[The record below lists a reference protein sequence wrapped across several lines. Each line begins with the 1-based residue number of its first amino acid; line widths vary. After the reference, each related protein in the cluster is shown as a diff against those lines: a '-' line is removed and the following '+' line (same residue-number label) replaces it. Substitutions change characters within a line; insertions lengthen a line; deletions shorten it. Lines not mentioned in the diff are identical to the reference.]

1 MFRQDRLQPDQLREI
16 KITKSYLKFPE
27 GSLLIEAGE
36 TKIICAAT
44 IIEGQVPTHL
54 QGTGKGWVSA
64 EYSMLPRATI
74 SRTSRTRANVGGRTQ
89 EIQRIIGRALRAVV
103 DLSLLGE
110 RSIIIDCD
118 VLQADGSTR
127 TLSITGGYIALV
139 EAVKKIVNEG
149 KITDFPIK
157 DYLAAVSVG
166 ICNDEILLDLTYE
179 EDSRAEVDLNI
190 ALTGEDKLVEIQG
203 TAEGHSFSFEDLNQ
217 MLTMAKKGISEI
229 IKIEKKICSL
239 KF

>member
-1 MFRQDRLQPDQLREI
+1 MIRQDGRQPAELRKI
-16 KITKSYLKFPE
+16 KITQDYLKFPE
-27 GSLLIEAGE
+27 GSVLIEAGE
-36 TKIICAAT
+36 TKIICTAT
-44 IIEGQVPTHL
+44 VNEGQVPAHL

-74 SRTSRTRANVGGRTQ
+74 SRTSRTKTSIGGRTQ

-110 RSIIIDCD
+110 RSILIDCD

-127 TLSITGGYIALV
+127 TLAITGGYLALV
-139 EAVKKIVNEG
+139 EAIKKIKNEG
-149 KITDFPIK
+149 KITTLPIR

-166 ICNDEILLDLTYE
+166 ICNGEIFLDLTYE

-190 ALTGEDKLVEIQG
+190 ALTGKGELVEIQG
-203 TAEGHSFSFEDLNQ
+203 TAEEHSFSFEDLNR
-217 MLTMAKKGISEI
+217 MFTIAKKGVNKI
-229 IKIEKKICSL
+229 IEIEKKICL
-239 KF
+239 LEF